1 MGDELAMENDYSY
14 LDRPQ
19 HAMDSRWLQR
29 PVFDEQRW
37 KHRYDKTSAPGI
49 MFQGLTNLI
58 RVRRKQGALA
68 ADAQRTLLADAPEG
82 LLALARG
89 DSFLT
94 LMNFTGQPQDY
105 ALQGVWSDCAAPGH
119 SDDTLEGT
127 ITLAPYAMHW
137 LARE

>member
-37 KHRYDKTSAPGI
+37 KHRYDKSSAPGI
-49 MFQGLTNLI
+49 MFQGLANLI
-58 RVRRKQGALA
+58 RVRRKQDALA
-68 ADAQRTLLADAPEG
+68 ANAPRALLADAPDG
-82 LLALARG
+82 VLALARG
-89 DSFLT
+89 GSFLT

-105 ALQGVWSDCAAPGH
+105 ALQGVWSDCGAPGRV
-119 SDDTLEGT
+119 EGT